1 MAAKRSARRCKF
13 SQAVEA
19 ARVLKHC
26 REEFTTL
33 VLNWEGSRAC
43 QMSKSWQI
51 TWQHYWRR
59 NDVKANQ
66 CKGVIP
72 LFH

>member
-19 ARVLKHC
+19 TRVLKHY

-33 VLNWEGSRAC
+33 VLNWEASRAC

-51 TWQHYWRR
+51 IWQH
-59 NDVKANQ
+59 
-66 CKGVIP
+66 C
-72 LFH
+72 